1 MTPHHHCTPVL
12 LCGEMWWRC
21 QPRPSHVQSVEEVGV
36 HRRSLT
42 AIPAKVP
49 RCIQSRVAGPEEW
62 RPTAEV
68 LRANRKPR
76 GWTETY
82 QQDISNICKFSE
94 CPMSASRRQLSSP
107 VPIFSPSERNAKTS
121 HRNEDFIYQTWGFFI
136 NTKKMNQNQNEGLSD
151 KEDVALG
158 LWFFQPFFQP
168 FCPCRLPD
176 FEAQDDLDDRKERWS
191 QRAPATVPSAAGATA
206 GRARWMSGSKGANL
220 SWVVATATL

>member
-12 LCGEMWWRC
+12 LCGDMWWRC

-49 RCIQSRVAGPEEW
+49 QCIQSRVAGPEEW

-94 CPMSASRRQLSSP
+94 YLMSASRRQLSSP
-107 VPIFSPSERNAKTS
+107 VPILSPSERNAKTS
-121 HRNEDFIYQTWGFFI
+121 HRNEDFIYQTWGFLI
-136 NTKKMNQNQNEGLSD
+136 NTQNEGLSH
-151 KEDVALG
+151 KEDVAG
-158 LWFFQPFFQP
+158 FMVFSCFFVV
-168 FCPCRLPD
+168 
-176 FEAQDDLDDRKERWS
+176 
-191 QRAPATVPSAAGATA
+191 PAGCQISRRRTTSMIARSA
-206 GRARWMSGSKGANL
+206 GRNEHRRLCPLRLAPRQAGHVGSKGSKGANL